1 MQVLIGL
8 FLLYISIEAD
18 LLGAAHT
25 QKRNIYTEQED
36 IIISKLPTY
45 SRMQHNQCEHH
56 TENYIYF
63 RCHLIGRLKLRVL
76 SGLILGVAV

>member
-1 MQVLIGL
+1 MLMGKHIPSSRRSTHSKAI
-8 FLLYISIEAD
+8 Y
-18 LLGAAHT
+18 
-25 QKRNIYTEQED
+25 IYTEQED